1 MIYRKGGILMR
12 ISSMSYLTRQ
22 NNRNLSRSFQKL
34 SSGKRINSAADDAA
48 GLAIAQKLLKQTNG
62 LNAGVYNARTSQ
74 NMLNVAEGAMGS
86 VTDMLQRVNELSIQA
101 ANGTNSSSDRGAIQ
115 AEIDQLTQEIDR
127 VSATTKFNE
136 SYLLKG
142 GAGKNSIPVSAR
154 DAGITGTLTQ
164 DATKATFTMDALKI
178 GDSIKIGG
186 IGYTIGDKD
195 DETNPNVITADT
207 AYSRIQEQLAA
218 ASSVGATTAA
228 TVSAGTVDP
237 NDPSKVR
244 FEISKGSVEQ
254 SNSFSTS
261 LHVGAESDMA
271 NKISV
276 NIDALNAAGI
286 GIYGLNVADKTGMAA
301 TNAIDAISDA
311 LAKVSAQR
319 SSLGAA
325 SNRLDHSIAYGNN
338 AIYNLTASHS
348 RIADTDYGKGVT
360 DLKKNQLLNTYSIM
374 MQRKYMEN
382 QSGRVKQFFNM

>member
-1 MIYRKGGILMR
+1 MR

-22 NNRNLSRSFQKL
+22 NNRNLNRSFKKL
-34 SSGKRINSAADDAA
+34 SSGKRINSAADDAT

-62 LNAGVYNARTSQ
+62 LSAGVYNARTSQ

-86 VTDMLQRVNELSIQA
+86 VTDTLQRINELSIQA
-101 ANGTNSSSDRGAIQ
+101 ANGTNSPSDRSAIQ

-136 SYLLKG
+136 TYLLKG
-142 GAGKNSIPVSAR
+142 GSGRSSVSVSAR

-164 DATKATFTMDALKI
+164 DASKAVFTMDALKI
-178 GDSIKIGG
+178 GDTIKIAGKD
-186 IGYTIGDKD
+186 YTIGDKD
-195 DETNPNVITADT
+195 DDTNSSLITADT
-207 AYSRIQEQLAA
+207 AYSKIQEQLTA
-218 ASSVGATTAA
+218 ASSVGTTTPATTSAA
-228 TVSAGTVDP
+228 AIDP
-237 NDPSKVR
+237 NDPSKVQ
-244 FEISKGSVEQ
+244 FVINKGSVDR
-254 SNSFSTS
+254 SDSFSTS

-276 NIDALNAAGI
+276 SIDALNAAGI
-286 GIYGLNVADKTGMAA
+286 GIKGLNVADQTGMAG

-348 RIADTDYGKGVT
+348 RIEDTDYGKGVT
-360 DLKKNQLLNTYSIM
+360 ELKKNQLLQTYSIM

-382 QSGRVKQFFNM
+382 QSGRVKQFFN

>member
-1 MIYRKGGILMR
+1 MR

-62 LNAGVYNARTSQ
+62 LSAGVYNARTSQ
-74 NMLNVAEGAMGS
+74 NMMNVAEGAMGS

-101 ANGTNSSSDRGAIQ
+101 ANGTNSTSDRGAIQ

-142 GAGKNSIPVSAR
+142 GSGKNSIPVSAR

-164 DATKATFTMDALKI
+164 DATKATFTMDALKK
-178 GDSIKIGG
+178 GDTIKIGG
-186 IGYTIGDKD
+186 IGYTISDQD
-195 DETNPNVITADT
+195 DETNPNLITADT
-207 AYSRIQEQLAA
+207 AYSKIQEQLAA

-311 LAKVSAQR
+311 LAKDSAQR

-360 DLKKNQLLNTYSIM
+360 ELKKNQLLNTYSIM

-382 QSGRVKQFFNM
+382 QSGRVKQFFN

>member
-325 SNRLDHSIAYGNN
+325 SNRLDHSIAYGIN

>member
-1 MIYRKGGILMR
+1 MR

>member
-1 MIYRKGGILMR
+1 MR

-34 SSGKRINSAADDAA
+34 ASGKRINSAADDAA

-62 LNAGVYNARTSQ
+62 LSAGVYNARTSQ
-74 NMLNVAEGAMGS
+74 NMMNVAEGAMGS

-101 ANGTNSSSDRGAIQ
+101 ANGTNSTSDRGAIQ

-142 GAGKNSIPVSAR
+142 SSGKNSIPVSAR

-178 GDSIKIGG
+178 GDTVKIGG
-186 IGYTIGDKD
+186 VGYTIGDRD
-195 DETNPNVITADT
+195 DETNPNLITADT
-207 AYSRIQEQLAA
+207 AYSKIQEQLAS

-228 TVSAGTVDP
+228 TVSAGTADP

-261 LHVGAESDMA
+261 FHVGAESDMA

-348 RIADTDYGKGVT
+348 RIADTEYGKGVT
-360 DLKKNQLLNTYSIM
+360 ELKKNQLLNTYSIM

-382 QSGRVKQFFNM
+382 QSGRVKQFFNL

>member
-1 MIYRKGGILMR
+1 MR

-325 SNRLDHSIAYGNN
+325 SNRLDHSIAYGIN

>member
-1 MIYRKGGILMR
+1 MR
-12 ISSMSYLTRQ
+12 NSPMSYIARQ
-22 NNRNLSRSFQKL
+22 NNRNLARSFKKL
-34 SSGKRINSAADDAA
+34 ASGKRINSAADDAT

-62 LNAGVYNARTSQ
+62 LSAGVYNAQTSQ
-74 NMLNVAEGAMGS
+74 NMINVAEGAMSS
-86 VTDMLQRVNELSIQA
+86 VSDMLQRVNELSVQA

-142 GAGKNSIPVSAR
+142 GSGRSSVPVSAR
-154 DAGITGTLTQ
+154 DAGIMGTLTQ
-164 DATKATFTMDALKI
+164 NSTTATFTMDALKT
-178 GDSIKIGG
+178 GDTIKIGG
-186 IGYTIGDKD
+186 TDYTIGDKD
-195 DETNPNVITADT
+195 DETNPNLITADT
-207 AYSRIQEQLAA
+207 AYSKIQEQLAA

-228 TVSAGTVDP
+228 TVSAAAADP
-237 NDPSKVR
+237 NDTSKVQ
-244 FEISKGSVEQ
+244 FTISKGSVDRPD
-254 SNSFSTS
+254 SFSTS
-261 LHVGAESDMA
+261 LQVGAESDMA

-286 GIYGLNVADKTGMAA
+286 GIKGLNVADRTGMAA
-301 TNAIDAISDA
+301 TNALDAISDA

-325 SNRLDHSIAYGNN
+325 SNRLDHTIAYGNN

-348 RIADTDYGKGVT
+348 RIEDTDYGTGVT
-360 DLKKNQLLNTYSIM
+360 ELKKNQLLNTYSIM

-382 QSGRVKQFFNM
+382 QSGRVKQFFN

>member
-1 MIYRKGGILMR
+1 MR

-34 SSGKRINSAADDAA
+34 ASGKRINSAADDAA

-62 LNAGVYNARTSQ
+62 LSAGVYNARTSQ
-74 NMLNVAEGAMGS
+74 NMMNVAEGALGS

-101 ANGTNSSSDRGAIQ
+101 ANGTNSASDRGAIQ

-142 GAGKNSIPVSAR
+142 SSGKNSIPVSAR

-178 GDSIKIGG
+178 GDTVKIGG
-186 IGYTIGDKD
+186 VGYTIGDRD
-195 DETNPNVITADT
+195 DETNPNLITADT
-207 AYSRIQEQLAA
+207 AYSKIQEQLAS

-261 LHVGAESDMA
+261 FHVGAESDMA

-348 RIADTDYGKGVT
+348 RIADTEYGKGVT
-360 DLKKNQLLNTYSIM
+360 ELKKNQLLNTYSIM

-382 QSGRVKQFFNM
+382 QSGRVKQFFNL

>member
-1 MIYRKGGILMR
+1 MR

-382 QSGRVKQFFNM
+382 QSGRVKQFFNL

>member
-1 MIYRKGGILMR
+1 MIYRKGGIFMR

-62 LNAGVYNARTSQ
+62 LSAGVYNARTSQ
-74 NMLNVAEGAMGS
+74 NMMNVAEGAMGS

-101 ANGTNSSSDRGAIQ
+101 ANGTNSTSDRGAIQ

-142 GAGKNSIPVSAR
+142 GSGKNSIPVSAR

-164 DATKATFTMDALKI
+164 DATKATFTMDALKK
-178 GDSIKIGG
+178 GDTIKIGG
-186 IGYTIGDKD
+186 IGYTIGDQD
-195 DETNPNVITADT
+195 DETNPNLITADT
-207 AYSRIQEQLAA
+207 AYSKIQEQLAA

-237 NDPSKVR
+237 NDLSKVR

-360 DLKKNQLLNTYSIM
+360 ELKKNQLLNTYSIM

-382 QSGRVKQFFNM
+382 QSGRVKQFFN

>member
-338 AIYNLTASHS
+338 AVYNLTASHS

>member
-1 MIYRKGGILMR
+1 MR

-34 SSGKRINSAADDAA
+34 ASGKRINSAADDAA

-62 LNAGVYNARTSQ
+62 LSAGVYNARTSQ
-74 NMLNVAEGAMGS
+74 NMMNVAEGALGS

-101 ANGTNSSSDRGAIQ
+101 ANGTNSTSDRGAIQ

-142 GAGKNSIPVSAR
+142 SPGKNSIPVSAR

-178 GDSIKIGG
+178 GDTVKIGG
-186 IGYTIGDKD
+186 VGYTIGDRD
-195 DETNPNVITADT
+195 DETNPNLITADT
-207 AYSRIQEQLAA
+207 AYSKIQEQLAS

-261 LHVGAESDMA
+261 FHVGAESDMA

-348 RIADTDYGKGVT
+348 RIADTEYGKGVT
-360 DLKKNQLLNTYSIM
+360 ELKKNQLLNTYSIM

-382 QSGRVKQFFNM
+382 QSGRVKQFFNL

>member
-1 MIYRKGGILMR
+1 MR

-34 SSGKRINSAADDAA
+34 ASGKRINSAADDAA

-62 LNAGVYNARTSQ
+62 LSAGVYNARTSQ
-74 NMLNVAEGAMGS
+74 NMMNVAEGALGS

-101 ANGTNSSSDRGAIQ
+101 ANGTNSTSDRGAIQ

-142 GAGKNSIPVSAR
+142 SSGKNSIPVSAR

-178 GDSIKIGG
+178 GDTVKIGG
-186 IGYTIGDKD
+186 VGYTIGDRD
-195 DETNPNVITADT
+195 DEKNPNLITADT
-207 AYSRIQEQLAA
+207 AYSKIQEQLAS

-261 LHVGAESDMA
+261 FHVGAESDMA

-348 RIADTDYGKGVT
+348 RIADTEYGKGVT
-360 DLKKNQLLNTYSIM
+360 ELKKNQLLNTYSIM

-382 QSGRVKQFFNM
+382 QSGRVKQFFNL